1 MMFLAKKRGS
11 VPKDLGID
19 LLILK
24 DKRYHEE
31 SYDKK
36 IESTAK
42 VVNVSEKIEPATLDS
57 AGVFKISID
66 RAESVLVAVHYH
78 FARHGKTHYHS

>member
-11 VPKDLGID
+11 VPKDLGIN

-24 DKRYHEE
+24 DKRNREE

-36 IESTAK
+36 SEVFSK
-42 VVNVSEKIEPATLDS
+42 VTNAGEKIQPPTLD
-57 AGVFKISID
+57 K
-66 RAESVLVAVHYH
+66 RA
-78 FARHGKTHYHS
+78 HSELF